1 MIQPGKSGNVLA
13 TIAIGDAYL
22 EPFMKY
28 AFHTWEMY
36 CKRHDLGLILFDDHL
51 VDQADPDWKNPYW
64 QKFLIGDFLI
74 SQNLSVN
81 NICCLDTDILISPLA
96 PNIFS

>member
-1 MIQPGKSGNVLA
+1 MELILGLRCVLKVLIQPGESGNVLA

-22 EPFMKY
+22 EPFMEY

-51 VDQADPDWKNPYW
+51 VDQAHP
-64 QKFLIGDFLI
+64 
-74 SQNLSVN
+74 
-81 NICCLDTDILISPLA
+81 
-96 PNIFS
+96 